1 MWYKPRKVR
10 RSTKFQPHIRRET
23 YRRREYAASV
33 MSTAVVQFVLAIALL
48 VAAFRSYQA
57 VSIQAPESTLALQ
70 LVMPVA
76 FTVGG
81 AWCIRLA
88 VKNFRSAREIW
99 SVARKSAPPE
109 Q

>member
-1 MWYKPRKVR
+1 
-10 RSTKFQPHIRRET
+10 
-23 YRRREYAASV
+23 
-33 MSTAVVQFVLAIALL
+33 MSTAVVQLVLAIALL

-57 VSIQAPESTLALQ
+57 ISTQAPEATLALQ

-76 FTVGG
+76 FTLGG
-81 AWCIRLA
+81 AWCVRLA

-99 SVARKSAPPE
+99 TVARKSTPPD

>member
-1 MWYKPRKVR
+1 
-10 RSTKFQPHIRRET
+10 
-23 YRRREYAASV
+23 